1 MRKWKLKVY
10 LEALL
15 NEIANSIHPMIEL
28 TSDIPSNHTDG
39 KLPVLDLKVKLGLQ
53 NQIDFEFYEKKTK
66 NSRVIL
72 ASSALPWRQKETIL
86 VNEAV
91 RRLRNTTPRLGSET
105 QNFHL
110 NVFMVKLKNSGYS
123 ANFRAKIIRKA
134 KAIYSN
140 QLENDRKGTKPLY
153 RSRKQILED
162 RSKRKHSKISW
173 WKTGKQNFNTVLFVP
188 PTPGGILAKKMR
200 ERQAQLSKNS
210 KLKIKVVE
218 QGGVKIKSLLSKADP
233 FPTQDCIS
241 ERCPVCRTTAF
252 TELGK
257 KSQFRTPC
265 SAMGVGYS
273 VTCVNCEKLGR
284 KSSYEGETGRPAR
297 VRFAEH
303 ISELERKVE
312 NNPLQKH
319 TNLEHPTTQGLFRF
333 KILKKFRDPL
343 TRQANEGV
351 RIQDVGQSQNI
362 LNSKSEFNHPPTN
375 RVSVI
380 KNRRL
385 QQSVK

>member
-1 MRKWKLKVY
+1 MKV
-10 LEALL
+10 L

-39 KLPVLDLKVKLGLQ
+39 KLPVLDLKVKLGLK

-72 ASSALPWRQKETIL
+72 ASSALPWLQKETIL

-91 RRLRNTTPRLGSET
+91 RRLRNTTPQLGSET

-134 KAIYSN
+134 KTIYSK
-140 QLENDRKGTKPLY
+140 QLENDREGTKPLY

-162 RSKRKHSKISW
+162 RIKKKHSKKSW

-218 QGGVKIKSLLSKADP
+218 QGG
-233 FPTQDCIS
+233 
-241 ERCPVCRTTAF
+241 
-252 TELGK
+252 
-257 KSQFRTPC
+257 
-265 SAMGVGYS
+265 
-273 VTCVNCEKLGR
+273 
-284 KSSYEGETGRPAR
+284 
-297 VRFAEH
+297 
-303 ISELERKVE
+303 
-312 NNPLQKH
+312 
-319 TNLEHPTTQGLFRF
+319 
-333 KILKKFRDPL
+333 
-343 TRQANEGV
+343 
-351 RIQDVGQSQNI
+351 
-362 LNSKSEFNHPPTN
+362 
-375 RVSVI
+375 
-380 KNRRL
+380 
-385 QQSVK
+385 

>member
-1 MRKWKLKVY
+1 MKV
-10 LEALL
+10 L

-39 KLPVLDLKVKLGLQ
+39 KLPVLDLKVKLGLK
-53 NQIDFEFYEKKTK
+53 NQIDFQFYEKKTK

-72 ASSALPWRQKETIL
+72 ASSALPWLQKETIL

-91 RRLRNTTPRLGSET
+91 RRLRNTTPQLGSET

-134 KAIYSN
+134 KAIYSK
-140 QLENDRKGTKPLY
+140 QLENDREGTKPLY

-162 RSKRKHSKISW
+162 RIKKKHSKKSW

-218 QGGVKIKSLLSKADP
+218 QGG
-233 FPTQDCIS
+233 
-241 ERCPVCRTTAF
+241 
-252 TELGK
+252 
-257 KSQFRTPC
+257 
-265 SAMGVGYS
+265 
-273 VTCVNCEKLGR
+273 
-284 KSSYEGETGRPAR
+284 
-297 VRFAEH
+297 
-303 ISELERKVE
+303 
-312 NNPLQKH
+312 
-319 TNLEHPTTQGLFRF
+319 
-333 KILKKFRDPL
+333 
-343 TRQANEGV
+343 
-351 RIQDVGQSQNI
+351 
-362 LNSKSEFNHPPTN
+362 
-375 RVSVI
+375 
-380 KNRRL
+380 
-385 QQSVK
+385 

>member
-1 MRKWKLKVY
+1 MKV
-10 LEALL
+10 L

-39 KLPVLDLKVKLGLQ
+39 KLPVLDLKVKLGLK

-91 RRLRNTTPRLGSET
+91 RRLRNTTPQLGSET

-134 KAIYSN
+134 KAIYSK
-140 QLENDRKGTKPLY
+140 QLENDREGTKPLY

-162 RSKRKHSKISW
+162 RIKKKHSKKSW

-218 QGGVKIKSLLSKADP
+218 QGG
-233 FPTQDCIS
+233 
-241 ERCPVCRTTAF
+241 
-252 TELGK
+252 
-257 KSQFRTPC
+257 
-265 SAMGVGYS
+265 
-273 VTCVNCEKLGR
+273 
-284 KSSYEGETGRPAR
+284 
-297 VRFAEH
+297 
-303 ISELERKVE
+303 
-312 NNPLQKH
+312 
-319 TNLEHPTTQGLFRF
+319 
-333 KILKKFRDPL
+333 
-343 TRQANEGV
+343 
-351 RIQDVGQSQNI
+351 
-362 LNSKSEFNHPPTN
+362 
-375 RVSVI
+375 
-380 KNRRL
+380 
-385 QQSVK
+385 